1 MSETIKRERIPELNL
16 VRAMAIIGV
25 LCVHSTSYATVD
37 MTGSGYY
44 WLYNFINIFMKYGTP
59 TFIFMSSFVLFYNYY
74 SRPLDKKLVSNFY
87 KKDLFTFYCPI
98 SYFH

>member
-1 MSETIKRERIPELNL
+1 MSETLKRERIPELNL

-59 TFIFMSSFVLFYNYY
+59 TFIFMRVDRSAKRL
-74 SRPLDKKLVSNFY
+74 
-87 KKDLFTFYCPI
+87 
-98 SYFH
+98 